1 MTVGQLI
8 SKLQAYPEDAVIT
21 KLSDGK
27 LLEMLA
33 DLDLPDE
40 EWRDIPGY
48 EGRYTVS
55 NRGRVKSHLQRKSG
69 RLLPGYDEQGYRVV
83 SLSDSYNKSKYVGI
97 HRLVALAFIPNPE
110 NKPSVNHI
118 DGVKDNND
126 ISNLE
131 WVTPKE
137 NTRHAWDNHL
147 AYSVRARPIICLNTG
162 RVFHS
167 AYDVPEVYGVNNSG
181 AYQSAES
188 DGTKSVCGLYFS
200 FNTDAELDPDKLIS
214 DEEAKE
220 LAEYTRYKIRVE
232 GKRNIHKEAIKKT
245 SHPIR
250 CVDTGEVYASVS
262 EAIRKTGFTS
272 IDYALKNDTLVNGY
286 RFSYITREEYEN
298 ALKFRIDEAFLQ
310 GPQVI

>member
-40 EWRDIPGY
+40 EWKDIPGY
-48 EGRYTVS
+48 EGRYTIS
-55 NRGRVKSHLQRKSG
+55 NRGSVKSYLQRKSG
-69 RLLPGYDEQGYRVV
+69 RLLPGYDQEGYRVV
-83 SLSDSYNKSKYVGI
+83 SLSDGKGNSLWIGI

-118 DGVKDNND
+118 DGAKDNND
-126 ISNLE
+126 VNNLE

-137 NTRHAWDNHL
+137 NTQHAWENHL

-162 RVFHS
+162 RVFSS
-167 AYDVPEVYGVNNSG
+167 AYGVPEVYGVNNCG
-181 AYQSAES
+181 AYESAES
-188 DGTKSVCGLYFS
+188 NGTKSICGLYFS
-200 FNTDAELDPDKLIS
+200 FDVDQKLDPENLIS

-220 LAEYTRYKIRVE
+220 LADYTRYKI
-232 GKRNIHKEAIKKT
+232 KRDRQNKIYKLANLKT
-245 SHPIR
+245 SHPVK
-250 CVDTGEVYASVS
+250 CLNTGEVYASVS
-262 EAIRKTGFTS
+262 EAIRKTGYTS
-272 IDYALKNDTLVNGY
+272 IDYALKNNTLAHGCMF
-286 RFSYITREEYEN
+286 RYITREEYE
-298 ALKFRIDEAFLQ
+298 Q
-310 GPQVI
+310 CSQV